1 MEQSNEYKKG
11 FIPYALAAF
20 LIGIVGGFS
29 TVLGPSFVQD
39 IGIAYNNTTWTALAQ
54 AMSTAACAPILGKVG
69 DVIGRKRTLLLGIAV
84 FTLGNVLS
92 ALANSLVFMMIAR
105 FVVGIGTAAMTPVI
119 MAYIVTNFPPNQV
132 AKGFSMYMLISS
144 ASVIF
149 GPTLGG
155 LITSAYGWRAM
166 LWICVVICVGTFAAC
181 LLTAGKQ
188 DSQRRPLQNFDGIG
202 AMLVLIFFS
211 LMLCVPSFGQNFGWT
226 SKAFLGIL
234 LATAI
239 SLLGLMAAERKA
251 VQPILPGSFMKR
263 GAFILSVLALFLT
276 QGLMQANMTDTIVFV
291 NYTQPDNTAISGYAI
306 SVMYVGMS
314 LGAVILGPLADRFE
328 PKAVLTGSL
337 LLTGIGCGILFLFSE
352 ATSVLLM
359 MASLGTLGFG
369 LGGNG
374 TIFMKVALSG
384 LPQQE
389 AGAGTGTY
397 GLFRDLAAPFG
408 VAVFVPLFTNQ
419 ITGLIAGGATGSD
432 AAVQSIHLLAIAE
445 LLCIAAGIA
454 AVLFLP
460 RIRNKGASK

>member
-1 MEQSNEYKKG
+1 MEPNNAYKKG

-69 DVIGRKRTLLLGIAV
+69 DVIGRKTTLILGIAI

-92 ALANSLVFMMIAR
+92 ALANSLIFMMIAR
-105 FVVGIGTAAMTPVI
+105 FIVGIGTAAMTPVI
-119 MAYIVTNFPPNQV
+119 MAYIVTNFPQDQV
-132 AKGFSMYMLISS
+132 AKGFSLYMLISS
-144 ASVIF
+144 SSVIF

-155 LITSAYGWRAM
+155 LIISAYGWRTM
-166 LWICVVICVGTFAAC
+166 LWVCVAICAVTFIAC
-181 LLTAGKQ
+181 LLTAGNQ

-202 AMLVLIFFS
+202 AVLILVFFS

-226 SKAFLGIL
+226 SRAFLGVLI
-234 LATAI
+234 AAVI
-239 SLLGLMAAERKA
+239 SLAGLIAAERKA
-251 VQPILPGSFMKR
+251 VHPILPGSFMIR

-276 QGLMQANMTDTIVFV
+276 QGLMQANMTNTIVFV
-291 NYTQPDNTAISGYAI
+291 NYTQPDNSAISGYAI

-337 LLTGIGCGILFLFSE
+337 ILTGIGCGILFLFSE
-352 ATSVLLM
+352 ATSVLLL
-359 MASLGTLGFG
+359 MASLGILGFG

-384 LPQQE
+384 LSPQE

-419 ITGLIAGGATGSD
+419 ITSLITHGATEVQ
-432 AAVQSIHLLAIAE
+432 AAVRSIHALAFAE

-454 AVLFLP
+454 AVFFLP
-460 RIRNKGASK
+460 EIRNRGETQ